1 MTEASWLHRMPSQL
15 IGEAVRLGTLVQSRP
30 MQSAMRCQA
39 GGSTTIAGA
48 SGLDAAVHFIG
59 HFAVE
64 VTSL

>member
-39 GGSTTIAGA
+39 GGSITIAGA
-48 SGLDAAVHFIG
+48 SRLAAVHFID
-59 HFAVE
+59 HFAVR
-64 VTSL
+64 VTRL